1 MEHETK
7 PNRRWRRKQLAEF
20 WGVSDRTIDRMR
32 KDGRLSEPMLIGART
47 VSPSS
52 RKASTTSPMWSSKA
66 APFSVSAPRT

>member
-1 MEHETK
+1 MEHESK

-47 VSPSS
+47 VIWTDNQ
-52 RKASTTSPMWSSKA
+52 RKAAERGFKQTVRA
-66 APFSVSAPRT
+66 